1 MHRFSALPNLVS
13 FRGRKW
19 PGEGGRE
26 LIAAPARPFVRAK
39 SGKERAC
46 PLSVTTSQL
55 MIESRID
62 RAANAE
68 RLSPE
73 RARLINAPACLANS
87 SFPTLVF
94 ARYKLS
100 WPLKSLRQWGGSYDC

>member
-1 MHRFSALPNLVS
+1 MGPNKSHNGTKWESQKCTVFQLS
-13 FRGRKW
+13 LILFLSGEGNGLGRGR
-19 PGEGGRE
+19 RE

-55 MIESRID
+55 MIESKID

-68 RLSPE
+68 TIT
-73 RARLINAPACLANS
+73 RAGKIN
-87 SFPTLVF
+87 
-94 ARYKLS
+94 
-100 WPLKSLRQWGGSYDC
+100 